1 MKRKEHAVSTIH
13 AYAENCTRIETL
25 PMHRLADALAA
36 MRAGAARLV
45 TRWQDRRTLQRLERV
60 SDHDLADMGFERDW
74 DGSVSRARH

>member
-13 AYAENCTRIETL
+13 AYAETCTRIETL
-25 PMHRLADALAA
+25 PMHRLADAFAA
-36 MRAGAARLV
+36 MRTGAARLV

>member
-1 MKRKEHAVSTIH
+1 MSTIH
-13 AYAENCTRIETL
+13 AYAEDCTRIETL
-25 PMHRLADALAA
+25 PTQRLAEAFAA
-36 MRAGAARLV
+36 MQAGAARLV